1 MRGGESGLRGNQAK
15 STGRNGEQRGRQE
28 NRERIGGRGMRDRKG
43 VEKRK
48 AGLTKGST
56 GATEA
61 EFLTLPK

>member
-1 MRGGESGLRGNQAK
+1 
-15 STGRNGEQRGRQE
+15 
-28 NRERIGGRGMRDRKG
+28 MRDRKG

-61 EFLTLPK
+61 RFLTLPKCSAVARSTQPLDPCDIELEKQGSGR